1 MTPPRRCLSAFFY
14 ERLSSTHLLG
24 VRPHSVQEL
33 IARDESS
40 TTAIGVSTNIAHTK
54 RCYHGTHRNWSGKT
68 TKNNS
73 PSKEEAPFD
82 RHAKWR
88 QRTRA
93 AESCRNYYNNLI
105 QASTSPD
112 NNKREK
118 PTLPYDYFHKEV
130 ANRLVE
136 RLDDICVREEGFPL
150 ALEIGAGAGF
160 VHDAIVSDSTLYSDI
175 DIGDGDDELSLMEK
189 EYFGGR
195 GGIRKLV
202 QLDSCSG
209 MLHRDDMFLELS
221 AEQVSDGDRKN
232 SSMCETYKLV
242 AEEEQPLPFPD
253 GTFDLVIS
261 SMAFHW
267 INDLPRLLT
276 EIKRTLKP
284 DGCLLFALPGG
295 NTLPELRSSL
305 ILAELERTGGVSTHV
320 GPYMDISD
328 VGSLL
333 TGTGFR
339 LPTIDVDEIQIG
351 YPNMMVLM
359 EHLGRMG
366 EGNASVNR
374 RDRVGLGT
382 FLGGA
387 CMYRELYP
395 VESQDE
401 WEDRYKSDGTCESE
415 REEGVVASA
424 QIIYGIAW
432 KEHESQQKP
441 LERGSATRKMSEI
454 SVTTTSGGD

>member
-1 MTPPRRCLSAFFY
+1 M
-14 ERLSSTHLLG
+14 
-24 VRPHSVQEL
+24 
-33 IARDESS
+33 
-40 TTAIGVSTNIAHTK
+40 
-54 RCYHGTHRNWSGKT
+54 
-68 TKNNS
+68 
-73 PSKEEAPFD
+73 
-82 RHAKWR
+82 
-88 QRTRA
+88 
-93 AESCRNYYNNLI
+93 
-105 QASTSPD
+105 
-112 NNKREK
+112 
-118 PTLPYDYFHKEV
+118 
-130 ANRLVE
+130 
-136 RLDDICVREEGFPL
+136 
-150 ALEIGAGAGF
+150 
-160 VHDAIVSDSTLYSDI
+160 
-175 DIGDGDDELSLMEK
+175 
-189 EYFGGR
+189 
-195 GGIRKLV
+195 
-202 QLDSCSG
+202 
-209 MLHRDDMFLELS
+209 
-221 AEQVSDGDRKN
+221 
-232 SSMCETYKLV
+232 
-242 AEEEQPLPFPD
+242 
-253 GTFDLVIS
+253 
-261 SMAFHW
+261 
-267 INDLPRLLT
+267 
-276 EIKRTLKP
+276 
-284 DGCLLFALPGG
+284 
-295 NTLPELRSSL
+295 
-305 ILAELERTGGVSTHV
+305 
-320 GPYMDISD
+320 
-328 VGSLL
+328 GSLL